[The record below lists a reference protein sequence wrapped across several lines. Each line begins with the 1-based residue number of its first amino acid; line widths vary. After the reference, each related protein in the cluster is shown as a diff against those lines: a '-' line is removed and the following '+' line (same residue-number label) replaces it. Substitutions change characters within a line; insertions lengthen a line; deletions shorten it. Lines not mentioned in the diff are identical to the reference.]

1 MIQVKFFREGNA
13 VGGFSESGHAAYAES
28 GDDIVCAA
36 VSAMTML
43 VINTAEVVYA
53 ATVDYQI
60 DEKTTDVTVRCADAL
75 PSDDTE
81 SEPKQ
86 FAVSGLFYG
95 YYLQLMDML
104 EDYYDYLDV
113 SLIEKEFDG

>member
-1 MIQVKFFREGNA
+1 MIQVKFFRQGNA
-13 VGGFSESGHAAYAES
+13 VWGFSESGHAAYAES

-43 VINTAEVVYA
+43 VINTAEEV
-53 ATVDYQI
+53 